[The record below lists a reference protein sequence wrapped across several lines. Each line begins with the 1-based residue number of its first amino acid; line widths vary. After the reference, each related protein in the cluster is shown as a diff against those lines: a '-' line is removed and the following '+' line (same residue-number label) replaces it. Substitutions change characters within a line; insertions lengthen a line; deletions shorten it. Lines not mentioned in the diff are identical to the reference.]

1 MIYIYQHKI
10 GKSVI
15 GLFLSLVI
23 TLPINLLSQQAVVK
37 ENKTIK
43 PIKFNGGINL
53 STSIFNGTGNKVE
66 RNPFGW
72 GISAN
77 ATVSIYGWSIPF
89 SMAYSKNS
97 KTFSHPFIRYGVSP
111 KYKSLKL
118 HLGYRNLSFSN
129 YAYTGIPIYG
139 AGFEFK
145 PKRFYIGFMMGRINQ
160 KTNFDTMD
168 VNYNRVAPRYA
179 RYGYGVKVGVQNTKS
194 SLYITYFN
202 AADRVDSLQS
212 FNPKFRVRPAT
223 NSVLSASTTIGIK
236 RFYVG
241 AEGAL
246 SIYTRDRNFTSA
258 DTLARSL
265 GEKPLPS
272 WVKSIDNRINGT
284 TQLLAA
290 YEAFVGVN
298 LKYLDLRLKYK
309 RVNPDYKTMG
319 TFYFQADNQQITID
333 PTIKVSEKLTI
344 EGNFGLQSDNLLKKS
359 AQTSHN
365 TIYALNIS
373 FVPSERFQST
383 FNFSNYGTDVNSTQ
397 DHLMDSISVRSISK
411 SIGLSGS
418 YIMKKTDEKSQNIT
432 FNLQQQTNNEVFE
445 YNAFEGSV
453 FKSMNGNINYSNNN
467 NVTKFLYGIG
477 VNYNLN
483 RNSNPINRNE
493 LIDLLAYG
501 ASFTLGKSWMKDN
514 KLSLSNTLTINQMGE
529 TMGDKNLS
537 FSNRLNGRILIT
549 KKQNLN
555 LGLGFNTGT
564 IRTIS
569 YHQFSINASYGHQF

>member
-1 MIYIYQHKI
+1 M
-10 GKSVI
+10 
-15 GLFLSLVI
+15 
-23 TLPINLLSQQAVVK
+23 
-37 ENKTIK
+37 
-43 PIKFNGGINL
+43 
-53 STSIFNGTGNKVE
+53 
-66 RNPFGW
+66 
-72 GISAN
+72 
-77 ATVSIYGWSIPF
+77 
-89 SMAYSKNS
+89 
-97 KTFSHPFIRYGVSP
+97 
-111 KYKSLKL
+111 
-118 HLGYRNLSFSN
+118 
-129 YAYTGIPIYG
+129 
-139 AGFEFK
+139 
-145 PKRFYIGFMMGRINQ
+145 
-160 KTNFDTMD
+160 
-168 VNYNRVAPRYA
+168 
-179 RYGYGVKVGVQNTKS
+179 QNTKS

-212 FNPKFRVRPAT
+212 FNSKFRVRPAT

-258 DTLARSL
+258 YTLARSL

-397 DHLMDSISVRSISK
+397 DHLMDSISVKSISK

-529 TMGDKNLS
+529 TTGDKNLS

>member
-1 MIYIYQHKI
+1 MQDHW
-10 GKSVI
+10 
-15 GLFLSLVI
+15 
-23 TLPINLLSQQAVVK
+23 A
-37 ENKTIK
+37 
-43 PIKFNGGINL
+43 
-53 STSIFNGTGNKVE
+53 
-66 RNPFGW
+66 
-72 GISAN
+72 
-77 ATVSIYGWSIPF
+77 
-89 SMAYSKNS
+89 
-97 KTFSHPFIRYGVSP
+97 
-111 KYKSLKL
+111 KSLY
-118 HLGYRNLSFSN
+118 H
-129 YAYTGIPIYG
+129 T
-139 AGFEFK
+139 
-145 PKRFYIGFMMGRINQ
+145 
-160 KTNFDTMD
+160 
-168 VNYNRVAPRYA
+168 
-179 RYGYGVKVGVQNTKS
+179 
-194 SLYITYFN
+194 
-202 AADRVDSLQS
+202 
-212 FNPKFRVRPAT
+212 
-223 NSVLSASTTIGIK
+223 
-236 RFYVG
+236 
-241 AEGAL
+241 
-246 SIYTRDRNFTSA
+246 
-258 DTLARSL
+258 
-265 GEKPLPS
+265 

-344 EGNFGLQSDNLLKKS
+344 EGNFGLQTDNLLKKS

-501 ASFTLGKSWMKDN
+501 ASFTLGNSWMKDN

-529 TMGDKNLS
+529 TTGDKNLS
-537 FSNRLNGRILIT
+537 FSNWLNGRILIT